1 MLEEAMDHPAGL
13 VFDAYGTL
21 LDVASVA
28 AACEAR
34 WPGRGAALTTLWRER
49 QLQYSWLRSI
59 MGRHAD
65 FWQLTG
71 EALDFACAALGL
83 DLAPADREALL
94 AGYLRLSPFPEVASA
109 LGRLGGLRRM
119 VLSNGTPAMLR
130 AGLEHAGLAGHLE
143 AILSVEDVGVFKP
156 APPVYAM
163 ATAHLGCAPAD
174 ILFVSSN
181 GWDIA
186 GAASFGLR
194 TAWLNRAG
202 APAER
207 LGVAPEIVVPDLAA
221 LADVILA

>member
-1 MLEEAMDHPAGL
+1 MDQPAGI

-21 LDVASVA
+21 LDVTSVS

-34 WPGRGAALTTLWRER
+34 WPGHGAALTQLWRAR
-49 QLQYSWLRSI
+49 QLEYSWLRSL

-65 FWQLTG
+65 FWQVTG
-71 EALDFACAALGL
+71 DALDFACAARGL
-83 DLAPADREALL
+83 DLAPADRAALL
-94 AGYLRLSPFPEVASA
+94 DSYLRLAPFAEVGAA
-109 LGRLGGLRRM
+109 LARLGGFRKL
-119 VLSNGTPAMLR
+119 VLSNGAPHMLR
-130 AGLEHAGLAGHLE
+130 AGLEHAGVAERLE
-143 AILSVEDVGVFKP
+143 AILSVESVGIFKP
-156 APPVYAM
+156 APQVYAL
-163 ATAHLGCAPAD
+163 ATAHLACAPAD

-207 LGVAPEIVVPDLAA
+207 LGVAPAITVPDLAA
-221 LADVILA
+221 LAEMIIA

>member
-1 MLEEAMDHPAGL
+1 MDRPAGI

-28 AACEAR
+28 ADCEER
-34 WPGRGAALTTLWRER
+34 WPGRGAALTMLWRER
-49 QLQYSWLRSI
+49 QLQYSWLRSL
-59 MGRHAD
+59 MGRHTD
-65 FWQLTG
+65 FWQVTSD
-71 EALDFACAALGL
+71 ALDFACAALGL
-83 DLAPADREALL
+83 GLTPADREALL
-94 AGYLRLSPFPEVASA
+94 AVYLRLTPFPEVVSA
-109 LGRLGGLRRM
+109 LGRLTDFRRL
-119 VLSNGTPAMLR
+119 VLSNGTPDMLR
-130 AGLEHAGLAGHLE
+130 AGLEHAGLADQLE
-143 AILSVEDVGVFKP
+143 AILSVESVGVFKP
-156 APPVYAM
+156 APQVYAL

-207 LGVAPEIVVPDLAA
+207 LGLAPEIIVPDLAA
-221 LADVILA
+221 LADVIMA